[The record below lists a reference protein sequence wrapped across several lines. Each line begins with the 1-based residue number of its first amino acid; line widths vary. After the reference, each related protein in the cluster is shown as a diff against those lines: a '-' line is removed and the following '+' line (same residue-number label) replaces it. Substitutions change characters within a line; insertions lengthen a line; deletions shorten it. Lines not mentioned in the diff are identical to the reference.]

1 MRPRRDP
8 KPDPPGG
15 ARLLLFHK
23 PYGVLCQ
30 FTDSGGRPTL
40 AKFIAVRGVYAAGRL
55 DFDSEGLIILT
66 DSGRLQDEIA
76 DPRHKMPKTYWA
88 QVEGVPDAAALRA
101 LERGVALSDGPAA
114 PAKARVIEEP
124 EVGPRTPPIR
134 ERRHIPTSWLEI
146 TLREGKNRQVRRMTA
161 AVGHPT
167 LRLIRVRVGT
177 WELGKLRPGEWRE
190 LRAPAGKAAIR

>member
-1 MRPRRDP
+1 
-8 KPDPPGG
+8 
-15 ARLLLFHK
+15 
-23 PYGVLCQ
+23 VLCQ

-40 AKFIAVRGVYAAGRL
+40 AQYISVPGVYAAGRL
-55 DFDSEGLIILT
+55 DFDSEGLILLT

-88 QVEGVPDAAALRA
+88 QVEGVAGEAALRQ

-114 PAKARVIEEP
+114 PAQARVIEEP

-134 ERRHIPTSWLEI
+134 ERKHIPTSWLEI
-146 TLREGKNRQVRRMTA
+146 TLREGRNRQVRRMTA

-167 LRLIRVRVGT
+167 LRLIRVRVGD

-190 LRAPAGKAAIR
+190 LRAPSLGNKLRQA